1 MPVVSEKGKGGANF
15 SAYVL
20 FSEGVQF
27 SPSEIR
33 AALLED
39 YPALELEV
47 GEVSSAFDN
56 QCDTDEFITCP
67 LFVGDR
73 GPDAALTT
81 LIRLPG
87 YGTWDARALRHL
99 QKVQC
104 PDIDERLSRNQSY
117 ICISCAA
124 SDDTT
129 ISAFRAARLASCL
142 AAVFAK
148 LPVALAVYWEQA
160 DHFLSPEAVV
170 EMADAAMS
178 DDWPTKQ
185 WIGLDIER
193 TDPDGRPLFSAVSFG
208 LEAFKSYEV
217 HYAFAPVPPNEAA
230 QWVMSTAQMAL
241 EFGNEFQDGNTIGV
255 EDDADG
261 FKLRIRDYAETTEAG
276 TKRVKM
282 LFHPDCPID
291 HEDLCGPTPGIEPP
305 AGFDNKVQPN
315 WGFFKRMIR
324 GQRAH

>member
-1 MPVVSEKGKGGANF
+1 MSDASDKPQGGPSF

-20 FSEGVQF
+20 FTEGVQF
-27 SPSEIR
+27 SLSEIR
-33 AALLED
+33 TALFED
-39 YPALELEV
+39 YPALEVQV
-47 GEVSSAFDN
+47 GEVSNSFDT
-56 QCDTDEFITCP
+56 QCDTDAFITSP
-67 LFVGDR
+67 LFVGDA
-73 GPDAALTT
+73 GADAALTT

-87 YGTWDARALRHL
+87 YGTWDPGTLRHL
-99 QKVQC
+99 QKAQC
-104 PDIDERLSRNQSY
+104 PDIDERLTRNRSY

-124 SDDTT
+124 PDDST

-160 DHFLSPEAVV
+160 DHFLSPQATL
-170 EMADAAMS
+170 EMANAAMS
-178 DDWPTKQ
+178 DTWPTKQ

-193 TDPDGRPLFSAVSFG
+193 TDADGQALFSAVSFG

-217 HYAFAPVPPNEAA
+217 HYAFAPVPPHEAA

-241 EFGNEFQDGNTIGV
+241 EFGNDFQDGHTVGI
-255 EDDADG
+255 EDTTDG
-261 FKLRIRDYAETTEAG
+261 FQLRIRDYSETTEAG
-276 TKRVKM
+276 TSRVKM
-282 LFHPDCPID
+282 LFHPACPID
-291 HEDLCGPTPGIEPP
+291 HEELCGPTPGIAPP
-305 AGFDNKVQPN
+305 AGYDNKVQPN